1 MGPARLLAVVQH
13 GESLNTAA
21 KHPKRRLYSGR
32 TVTRFLNLRPL
43 NEEQRPGQTGREMS
57 TVREMFDEMSLNVT
71 AFLEVGTP
79 ALLARAA
86 WH

>member
-1 MGPARLLAVVQH
+1 
-13 GESLNTAA
+13 
-21 KHPKRRLYSGR
+21 
-32 TVTRFLNLRPL
+32 
-43 NEEQRPGQTGREMS
+43 MS